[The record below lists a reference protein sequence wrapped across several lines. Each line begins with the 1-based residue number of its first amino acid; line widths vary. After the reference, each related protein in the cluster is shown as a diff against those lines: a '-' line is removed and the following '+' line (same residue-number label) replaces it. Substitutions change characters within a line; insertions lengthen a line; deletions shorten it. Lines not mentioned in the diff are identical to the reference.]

1 MNQLKKCMSTKFKIN
16 LLRTKLMSHYRS
28 CMDIVKSIDTS
39 IDAVIDEFDRAYF
52 AVILKVEFKTGKLLV
67 CIGFG
72 DTLLEAKDKAYAK
85 LGLSIIEEVN
95 SHTVV

>member
-1 MNQLKKCMSTKFKIN
+1 MNQLKKFMSIKFKIN

-39 IDAVIDEFDRAYF
+39 VDAVLDEIDSAYF
-52 AVILKVEFKTGKLLV
+52 AVTLKVEFKTGKLLV

-72 DTLLEAKDKAYAK
+72 DTPLEAKDKAYAK

-95 SHTVV
+95 SPTVV

>member
-1 MNQLKKCMSTKFKIN
+1 
-16 LLRTKLMSHYRS
+16 MSHYRS

-39 IDAVIDEFDRAYF
+39 VYAVLDEFDRAYF
-52 AVILKVEFKTGKLLV
+52 AVTLKVEFKTGKLLV
-67 CIGFG
+67 CIGSG

-95 SHTVV
+95 IGINYLLKLDFVSLNTQNLKH